1 MRGSGG
7 MERRF
12 GAHGPVSGHSVRLD
26 EQAAGRL
33 QAQRV
38 EVSVPRR
45 VPPAARLHPL
55 LTLFVSEEETS
66 ISQAPPI
73 QALFALLDQA
83 GAAEV
88 RRLTHVHT
96 SWHLMEPERQRPQVA
111 FRLEIS
117 EPEDARGVVEVMMDA
132 TDYQRAWESIREGR
146 WVGITSK
153 RRLHPHT
160 DGSALRIDEA
170 FAACIPVDAAPPPE
184 LAAMAR
190 AAA

>member
-7 MERRF
+7 MERRIS
-12 GAHGPVSGHSVRLD
+12 AHGPVSGHSVRLG
-26 EQAAGRL
+26 ERAAGRL
-33 QAQRV
+33 HAQQV
-38 EVSVPRR
+38 EVSMPKR

-96 SWHLMEPERQRPQVA
+96 SWHFMDTELERPQVA

-117 EPEDARGVVEVMMDA
+117 EPLDARGVVEVVMDA

-153 RRLHPHT
+153 RRLHPNT
-160 DGSALRIDEA
+160 DGSAHRIDEA

-184 LAAMAR
+184 LASMAR
-190 AAA
+190 AA